1 MDEFKGKANCDL
13 LINNICEVF
22 NRQFLDA
29 RDSPV
34 ITALEYVKEYLM
46 KSIVIVPKVN
56 DGRQNQVVVNLAN
69 RSCSC
74 RKWEVSGIPCKHVVA
89 CIFNMTDNG
98 IEEKSQV
105 PSRLIPPYI
114 PPQVG
119 RPSKKRKKSVGVTTK
134 KLLLDQVF
142 AEDGPICQ
150 VYHKHQGKGKHLLV
164 DLKVAPNQQG
174 HPKDLQVPP
183 NHKGK
188 PKDLQVKLQV
198 PPKQAGKPKD
208 LQVPPNQPG
217 KPKDQ
222 VLLQVDHKLQG

>member
-1 MDEFKGKANCDL
+1 MTRKANCDL

-98 IEEKSQV
+98 IEVGLPEDWVYQSMRLQTWRNVYSFKINPV
-105 PSRLIPPYI
+105 P
-114 PPQVG
+114 G
-119 RPSKKRKKSVGVTTK
+119 RE
-134 KLLLDQVF
+134 F
-142 AEDGPICQ
+142 
-150 VYHKHQGKGKHLLV
+150 
-164 DLKVAPNQQG
+164 
-174 HPKDLQVPP
+174 
-183 NHKGK
+183 
-188 PKDLQVKLQV
+188 
-198 PPKQAGKPKD
+198 
-208 LQVPPNQPG
+208 
-217 KPKDQ
+217 
-222 VLLQVDHKLQG
+222 